1 MKSYLDHPLLYL
13 LRLLFFFFFFVTSFR
28 LSYARLFLLLFP
40 FRILPLFLFLVP
52 SPTLCPFSRRYEGSQ
67 ERVRFLLFLSSFPS
81 LSSPTSLSL
90 FLSPSATLLFLLF
103 VRTIPAADRHC
114 SLLDLTTVLCL
125 CWKDWQITMYTK
137 TKGSSVPSDAQAR
150 EKLALYVYEYLLHV
164 GAQKAAQTFLSEI
177 RWEKNITLGE
187 PPGFLHSWWCVF
199 WDLYCA
205 APERRDSCEHSSE
218 AKAFHDYGFV
228 NSGYGVNGIAHNAGP
243 APSPIGQMPPND
255 GMPGGPMPPAFFPF
269 MGPRY
274 PAGPRPGVRMPQMGN
289 DFNGPP
295 GQPMMPNSMDPTRQG
310 PPGMNPMNPRMNP
323 PRGMGPMG
331 PGSYGPGMR
340 GPPPNSSLGPGGPGG
355 PGMPPMSMA
364 GPAGRQQWQPNTST
378 SVLIYANKQNVI
390 YYVQPMNYSS
400 SSPGNY
406 GGPPGSSGPP
416 GPGTPIMPS
425 PQDSSN
431 SGGENMY
438 TMMKPVPGGN
448 MPGDFPMSGGPEGGP
463 MGPMGPNTMGPVLN
477 GDGLDGMKNSPANGG
492 PGTPREDSG
501 SGMGDYNLGGFGGPG
516 ENDQTESAAILKIK
530 ESMQEEAKRFEK
542 DSDHPDYFIQ

>member
-1 MKSYLDHPLLYL
+1 M
-13 LRLLFFFFFFVTSFR
+13 
-28 LSYARLFLLLFP
+28 YAK
-40 FRILPLFLFLVP
+40 
-52 SPTLCPFSRRYEGSQ
+52 G
-67 ERVRFLLFLSSFPS
+67 
-81 LSSPTSLSL
+81 
-90 FLSPSATLLFLLF
+90 
-103 VRTIPAADRHC
+103 
-114 SLLDLTTVLCL
+114 
-125 CWKDWQITMYTK
+125 
-137 TKGSSVPSDAQAR
+137 KGSTVPSDGQAR

-205 APERRDSCEHSSE
+205 APERRETCEHSSE

-228 NSGYGVNGIAHNAGP
+228 NSGYGVNGIAHNAGA
-243 APSPIGQMPPND
+243 APSPLGQMPPND
-255 GMPGGPMPPAFFPF
+255 GMPGGPMPPGFFPF

-274 PAGPRPGVRMPQMGN
+274 PAGPRPSVRMPQMAN

-295 GQPMMPNSMDPTRQG
+295 GQPMMPNNMDPSRQG

-323 PRGMGPMG
+323 PRGPGMGPMG
-331 PGSYGPGMR
+331 PGSYGPSMR

-364 GPAGRQQWQPNTST
+364 GPGGRPQWQPNTST
-378 SVLIYANKQNVI
+378 
-390 YYVQPMNYSS
+390 PMNYSS

-448 MPGDFPMSGGPEGGP
+448 MPGDFSMGGGPEGGP
-463 MGPMGPNTMGPVLN
+463 MGPIGPNTMGPVLN
-477 GDGLDGMKNSPANGG
+477 GDGMDGMKNSPANGG

-542 DSDHPDYFIQ
+542 DSDHPDYFMQ

>member
-1 MKSYLDHPLLYL
+1 
-13 LRLLFFFFFFVTSFR
+13 
-28 LSYARLFLLLFP
+28 
-40 FRILPLFLFLVP
+40 
-52 SPTLCPFSRRYEGSQ
+52 
-67 ERVRFLLFLSSFPS
+67 
-81 LSSPTSLSL
+81 
-90 FLSPSATLLFLLF
+90 
-103 VRTIPAADRHC
+103 
-114 SLLDLTTVLCL
+114 
-125 CWKDWQITMYTK
+125 MYTK
-137 TKGSSVPSDAQAR
+137 AKGSAVPSDAQAR

-164 GAQKAAQTFLSEI
+164 GAQKAAQAFLSEI

-228 NSGYGVNGIAHNAGP
+228 NSGGYGVNGIAHNAGP
-243 APSPIGQMPPND
+243 APSPLGQMPPNE
-255 GMPGGPMPPAFFPF
+255 GMPGGPIPPGFFSY
-269 MGPRY
+269 MGPRF
-274 PAGPRPGVRMPQMGN
+274 PAGPRPGGVRLAQMGN
-289 DFNGPP
+289 EFNGPP

-310 PPGMNPMNPRMNP
+310 PPGMNHMTPRMNP
-323 PRGMGPMG
+323 PPRGPSMGGPMG
-331 PGSYGPGMR
+331 PGSYGQGMR

-364 GPAGRQQWQPNTST
+364 GPGGRPQWQPNTST
-378 SVLIYANKQNVI
+378 
-390 YYVQPMNYSS
+390 PMNYSS

-463 MGPMGPNTMGPVLN
+463 MGPMGPNTMGPVMN

-516 ENDQTESAAILKIK
+516 ENDQNESAAILKIK

-542 DSDHPDYFIQ
+542 DSDHPDYFMQ